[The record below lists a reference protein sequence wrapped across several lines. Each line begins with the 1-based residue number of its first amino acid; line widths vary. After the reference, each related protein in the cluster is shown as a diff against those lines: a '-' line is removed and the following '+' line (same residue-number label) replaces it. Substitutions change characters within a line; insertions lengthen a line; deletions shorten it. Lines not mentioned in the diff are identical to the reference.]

1 MKRIIISALALIIIA
16 AAAVS
21 GYLWWTKHKAATP
34 TETET
39 EIALADKALGEIPE
53 TTESGDAIQP
63 VLPTSETAATAES
76 GGAIQPAMSTGET
89 VAPAEAPAGEI
100 TGPIDLST
108 DQTGP
113 EIPVLGPETTSRSVA
128 IPATTETQRETRPVT
143 TSTTESVPVIT
154 ETTETT
160 GETVTT
166 TEVVETSTQ
175 GLVEATPTPTA
186 TPDSTKP
193 DATPTPLP
201 GITPTPTPTSTTPS
215 TTPTP
220 GPVPTTPGATP
231 TPGPAPGRFSVVTRT
246 PVLEPQL
253 QIVRNAMRRIGV
265 QLQEQRTGQQRLRA
279 YRVSLGYFRTKA
291 EATSW
296 ARTNLRPKNIE
307 YLVYPAQGMHSIQL
321 GVFTQ
326 QRSVDQKMQELYQR
340 FPGWRLPLR
349 TEMTSIPTFH
359 YQLSIRGI
367 TENLARKIQD
377 TLFRMRIQ
385 SELTGR

>member
-21 GYLWWTKHKAATP
+21 GYLWWTKHKAAAP

-53 TTESGDAIQP
+53 TTEPGGVIQP
-63 VLPTSETAATAES
+63 VA
-76 GGAIQPAMSTGET
+76 STGET
-89 VAPAEAPAGEI
+89 TTPAEVPAGEV

-108 DQTGP
+108 NQTGP
-113 EIPVLGPETTSRSVA
+113 EVPVIGAETTSRSVA
-128 IPATTETQRETRPVT
+128 IPSTTDSPRETRPIT
-143 TSTTESVPVIT
+143 TSTTETLPVIT
-154 ETTETT
+154 ETSETT
-160 GETVTT
+160 GETVPT
-166 TEVVETSTQ
+166 TEVIDTSTL
-175 GLVEATPTPTA
+175 GLVEATPTPIPTTIPT
-186 TPDSTKP
+186 TPV
-193 DATPTPLP
+193 A
-201 GITPTPTPTSTTPS
+201 TPTPTPTSTTPS
-215 TTPTP
+215 VTPTP
-220 GPVPTTPGATP
+220 GPVPTTPAITP
-231 TPGPAPGRFSVVTRT
+231 TPGPAPGRFSVVTLT
-246 PVLEPQL
+246 PVLESQL
-253 QIVRNAMRRIGV
+253 QTVRNAMRRLGV
-265 QLQEQRTGQQRLRA
+265 QLQEQRTGQQRLQA

-296 ARTNLRPKNIE
+296 AQTNLRPKNID
-307 YLVYPAQGMHSIQL
+307 YFVYPAQGMHSIQL

-326 QRSVDQKMQELYQR
+326 QRSVDQKMQELYQK

-349 TEMTSIPTFH
+349 TEMTSLATFQ

-377 TLFRMRIQ
+377 TLFRMGIQ